1 MHLCLKS
8 LLSIFCLAAVFFTYM
23 PYKNEQIE
31 LSGPHYPT
39 LYHSAQLERMRTYNP
54 CSE

>member
-8 LLSIFCLAAVFFTYM
+8 LLSIFCLAAVFFTYI

-31 LSGPHYPT
+31 LSGPT